1 MRDKDCS
8 EYSGDCTAD
17 GEFVLATVTSIDLSI
32 VLTILSCY
40 VFFFLFEPQIANL
53 NFINQIPP
61 LGTARRAS
69 SKSALVI
76 NVETKT
82 KGIFFA
88 LMTRAKEMM
97 TAYALRICI
106 RAAIA

>member
-40 VFFFLFEPQIANL
+40 VFFLFEPQIANL

-82 KGIFFA
+82 KGICFA
-88 LMTRAKEMM
+88 LMTRAKAMM